1 MMRLASATISR
12 RWCLMA
18 LEASKPFPRLKRE
31 ARWVGVVAPK
41 MWVGSWAVLALSMVL
56 MMRLRGLGGDISVCI

>member
-1 MMRLASATISR
+1 
-12 RWCLMA
+12 

>member
-1 MMRLASATISR
+1 
-12 RWCLMA
+12 
-18 LEASKPFPRLKRE
+18 
-31 ARWVGVVAPK
+31 